1 MLMGEVVK
9 VLMANSTDEETWSY
23 EARDI
28 LLDTWTTLLAVSMV
42 KIYFITAASIYN
54 IMHHCVYETLC
65 HIWLSGGTLGIFFVI
80 VRVFIKTNYCLCQQ
94 VFIV

>member
-9 VLMANSTDEETWSY
+9 VLMVNSTDEETWSY

-42 KIYFITAASIYN
+42 KIYFTTTAYIYN
-54 IMHHCVYETLC
+54 IMHLCVYETLAISC
-65 HIWLSGGTLGIFFVI
+65 SLGVLWAFA
-80 VRVFIKTNYCLCQQ
+80 L
-94 VFIV
+94 